1 MTYSRNRRIPY
12 LLKCREDFAEVY
24 NDTEV
29 KVDDY
34 VMLYDGDE
42 KFFVD
47 VVGMNR
53 WRLKGLITNNDG
65 KKYDDIIMFRWSN
78 IFCHVGHD

>member
-34 VMLYDGDE
+34 VMLYDGVN
-42 KFFVD
+42 KFWVD
-47 VVGMNR
+47 VVELNR
-53 WRLKGLITNNDG
+53 LRLKGRISNNDG
-65 KKYDDIIMFRWSN
+65 QNMMIL
-78 IFCHVGHD
+78 